1 MDEQTKLSRRSMLRC
16 AALLAG
22 GTLAAGVIHVQPA
35 YAQGKA
41 AKDAVK
47 YQDSPKD
54 GQMCSACLY
63 FQAPGSCAV
72 VDGPISPNGWCSLY
86 NKKS

>member
-1 MDEQTKLSRRSMLRC
+1 MDEKTKVSRRSMLRG

-22 GTLAAGVIHVQPA
+22 GTLAAGVIVVKPA
-35 YAQGKA
+35 FAQKS

-54 GQMCSACLY
+54 GQKCSDCVY
-63 FQAPGSCAV
+63 FQAPSSCSVVEGSIAA
-72 VDGPISPNGWCSLY
+72 NGWCAVY
-86 NKKS
+86 NKKK